1 MSPQDLRLAVFGQ
14 SERVYFIR
22 LAGVYDRTREGSKTM
37 LAYGKNDYGLDYPW
51 KQPEG
56 WNLWWT
62 DNWHVIGQAPSQMF
76 LYYTICRDIKNLEM
90 LLQSEKA
97 RRLLS
102 VRYDGTTS
110 SVLDI
115 YTAQLEYED
124 RNSTDGANILA
135 NLNTLR
141 GWFDEF
147 ELWFNEV
154 KMVRV
159 PRIVPNSATK
169 IALFIASAIDVWG
182 TPDQLEE
189 NQWEAVQVFLT
200 EGTGAISKEI
210 GVDYPIA
217 KGKWPGQKKQIDATV
232 KLCQKISGI

>member
-1 MSPQDLRLAVFGQ
+1 MGSIIHGNNLK
-14 SERVYFIR
+14 
-22 LAGVYDRTREGSKTM
+22 DR
-37 LAYGKNDYGLDYPW
+37 
-51 KQPEG
+51 
-56 WNLWWT
+56 NLWWT